1 MGKASC
7 DPRSQFISLAP
18 GESEITLSPAQSPIR
33 ALLISS
39 CPQIYFS
46 TRPLR
51 IGYCESD
58 GYSQPSPSMARAVRL
73 TCRLLQDAGHEV
85 GLFSPGEGGW
95 SLGRSWTGPFLK
107 RKEII
112 FES

>member
-7 DPRSQFISLAP
+7 GSRPQFISLAP

-39 CPQIYFS
+39 CPQIYSS

-51 IGYCESD
+51 IGYYESD
-58 GYSQPSPSMARAVRL
+58 GFSQPSPSMARAVRL
-73 TCRLLQDAGHEV
+73 TCRLLHDAGHEV
-85 GLFSPGEGGW
+85 GLLNPGEAGW
-95 SLGRSWTGPFLK
+95 GLGRRLDW
-107 RKEII
+107 
-112 FES
+112 